1 MKDLSSLMESD
12 TQERVENPLGNF
24 DDSNLKG
31 VADLAKQIAVQEQ
44 TVASKQEE
52 LNKAKKELLRLT
64 DEELPS
70 VLTEMGLSGLKLDD
84 GSEVTIKK
92 IFGASI
98 PNDQKEEAH
107 QWLRDNGFGDMVK
120 NIVSVNFGMGEDEQA
135 HAMKKQLQDA
145 GLDPEQVERVHSSTL
160 RAWVKEQ
167 TEKGNEFPMELFG
180 AFIAQRAIIKGAK

>member
-1 MKDLSSLMESD
+1 MKDLSLLMESD

-107 QWLRDNGFGDMVK
+107 QWLRNNGFGDMVK

-135 HAMKKQLQDA
+135 HAMTKQLQDA

>member
-1 MKDLSSLMESD
+1 MKDLSSLMELD

-31 VADLAKQIAVQEQ
+31 VAELAKQIAVQEQ

-98 PNDQKEEAH
+98 PKDQKEEAH
-107 QWLRDNGFGDMVK
+107 QWLRNNGFGDMVK

-135 HAMKKQLQDA
+135 HAMTKQLQDA

>member
-1 MKDLSSLMESD
+1 MKDLSLLMESD

-31 VADLAKQIAVQEQ
+31 VAELAKQIAVQEQ

-107 QWLRDNGFGDMVK
+107 QWLRNNGFGDMVK

-135 HAMKKQLQDA
+135 HAMTKQLQDA

>member
-1 MKDLSSLMESD
+1 MESD

-107 QWLRDNGFGDMVK
+107 QWLRNNGFGDMVK

-135 HAMKKQLQDA
+135 HAMTKQLQDA